1 MSHDIPCTVYIFV
14 DSFLLTHYRPA
25 NGRDCQDVVTRA
37 RKELQARG
45 VKCWMDI
52 DGGMQT
58 DIYDSMA
65 EGVQGAACVLC
76 FMSKKYQQ
84 SENCKL
90 ELKFARQ
97 TGVPIVPVMM

>member
-1 MSHDIPCTVYIFV
+1 MENLSNTALHINV
-14 DSFLLTHYRPA
+14 
-25 NGRDCQDVVTRA
+25 RDCQETATQA

-52 DGGMQT
+52 NGGMQT

-65 EGVQGAACVLC
+65 QGVQGAGCVIC

-84 SENCKL
+84 S
-90 ELKFARQ
+90 
-97 TGVPIVPVMM
+97 V

>member
-76 FMSKKYQQ
+76 FMSKK
-84 SENCKL
+84 
-90 ELKFARQ
+90 
-97 TGVPIVPVMM
+97 PIVPVMMEPLSSHWKASDWLGVITA